1 MKTRIHP
8 HAQARLAERGATEP
22 EVFATIEQGERFPA
36 QFGRTGFRRNFSF
49 GGMWR
54 GRHYASKQ
62 LEAYAIEEAGA
73 WLVITVVV
81 KYFGENGA

>member
-1 MKTRIHP
+1 VRFDG
-8 HAQARLAERGATEP
+8 QR
-22 EVFATIEQGERFPA
+22 GERFPA
-36 QFGRTGFRRNFSF
+36 KSGRTGFRRNFSF

-62 LEAYAIEEAGA
+62 LEAYAIEEADA

-81 KYFGENGA
+81 KYCGEHGV